1 VYNYSSNIEGYRIK
15 HKLMTQTDRVKP
27 DSNTLI
33 MITILLSGRLF
44 KTIRIKL
51 CIVELYAGS
60 VASE

>member
-1 VYNYSSNIEGYRIK
+1 
-15 HKLMTQTDRVKP
+15 MTQTDRVKP